1 MTFGLVFTWGALA
14 PHVRAT
20 DHWPDVLIGAVF
32 SATPLGYGTAA
43 VLGGRLADRFPPR
56 RLCWA
61 AVALLL
67 IGFGAAF
74 LVPSPAT
81 IVAGYSFVGLGLGGG
96 IALTG
101 ALGAATQAFP
111 RRAGSLGGLL
121 TGTYAL
127 GAVVQVPVVQFLA
140 STHYWVDVLRL
151 VGSALAL
158 LAIASVLLMPSLPAP
173 VHAAGRDRAPLLS
186 VLLRPRI
193 LTGLLIELT
202 ATPVGA
208 YAFVYAGLYALGLG
222 LGGGVAAG
230 ALVAA
235 SIGNASGRLG
245 GGLLADAIGSERVLV
260 GIFMCELAAALLV
273 VTGSPPGVVLGSFG
287 CGFAL
292 GGAAG
297 AMARIAA
304 DAAPDAPHSAFG
316 LLFAGFAGGALVGP
330 VLGAALGHGSLPWI
344 ALGLL
349 ALPGMAATLAR
360 RGLPS
365 AAPRP
370 GPAREPRT

>member
-1 MTFGLVFTWGALA
+1 M
-14 PHVRAT
+14 RAT
-20 DHWPDVLIGAVF
+20 EHWPDALIGAVF
-32 SATPLGYGTAA
+32 SATPLGYGTATL
-43 VLGGRLADRFPPR
+43 LGGRLADRLPPR
-56 RLCWA
+56 RLCLA
-61 AVALLL
+61 AVGLLL
-67 IGFGAAF
+67 AGFGVAF
-74 LVPSPAT
+74 LFPTPAT
-81 IVAGYSFVGLGLGGG
+81 IIGGYSFVALGLGGG

-127 GAVVQVPVVQFLA
+127 GAVVQVPVVQLLA
-140 STHYWVDVLRL
+140 STHYWIDVLRL
-151 VGSALAL
+151 VGSSLAL

-173 VHAAGRDRAPLLS
+173 AQAASHDRAPLLS

-193 LTGLLIELT
+193 LTGVFIELV

-208 YAFVYAGLYALGLG
+208 YTFVNAGLYALGLG
-222 LGGGVAAG
+222 LGSAVAAA

-245 GGLLADAIGSERVLV
+245 GGVLADAFGSDRLLAAICV
-260 GIFMCELAAALLV
+260 CELAAALLV
-273 VTGSPPGVVLGSFG
+273 ATGSPPGVVLGSFG
-287 CGFAL
+287 CGLAL

-330 VLGAALGHGSLPWI
+330 LLGAALGRGSLPWL

-349 ALPGMAATLAR
+349 AIPGMAATLAR

-370 GPAREPRT
+370 GPAQEPRT